1 VLRLRER
8 LTSIVERP
16 GFPLLPNE
24 YVLDDA
30 GKIESLLLH
39 SQVMP

>member
-16 GFPLLPNE
+16 GFPLLRNE
-24 YVLDDA
+24 YALDDA
-30 GKIESLLLH
+30 GIIESLLLDR
-39 SQVMP
+39 QVMP